1 MPDERT
7 LFERL
12 LSAQNR
18 IGVIVK
24 DKKNPFYNSTYAD
37 INDILKEVLPILN
50 DEGIVLLQPLTHI
63 DGKPAMKTILM
74 CGNEKMEFETVF
86 PDPSK
91 PAEGKQFNPYQDKG
105 KGTTYIRRISLQ
117 SLFGL
122 RAEDDDGD
130 AMTQTAPKKEAQ
142 QKEQPNA
149 QSSQAGSAKE
159 IPTCSIC
166 HQPMKP
172 QKTNP
177 DKFFCKHEKDGKVQ
191 WGVPV
196 WKDQTKVS

>member
-1 MPDERT
+1 MNTDTTERT
-7 LFERL
+7 LFDRL

-24 DKKNPFYNSTYAD
+24 DKINPFYNSTYAD

-50 DEGIVLLQPLTHI
+50 NEGIVLLQPLTHI
-63 DGKPAMKTILM
+63 DGKPAMKTILI

-122 RAEDDDGD
+122 RAEDDDGN
-130 AMTQTAPKKEAQ
+130 AMTQTTPKKEAQ
-142 QKEQPNA
+142 QKEQPKA
-149 QSSQAGSAKE
+149 QPKQTESEKE

-166 HQPMKP
+166 GKEMSP
-172 QKTNP
+172 QKNKT
-177 DKFFCKHEKDGKVQ
+177 DKWFCRHEDNGVVKWGKE
-191 WGVPV
+191 V
-196 WKDQTKVS
+196 WKP